1 MFAVLRP
8 YDIAIT
14 KLCFRAS
21 QYKTKAKKTVTN
33 LMQRFYLNISKFL
46 FSLLFSPTI
55 FQRSGSIKNQLV
67 TC

>member
-21 QYKTKAKKTVTN
+21 QYKTKAKKPLQISCN
-33 LMQRFYLNISKFL
+33 GFYLNI
-46 FSLLFSPTI
+46 
-55 FQRSGSIKNQLV
+55 
-67 TC
+67 